1 MVRAA
6 GRPEHPPHTHRGTPA
21 MHTLRAS
28 AIALPFL
35 GLAALVWALS
45 MLIGPVR

>member
-1 MVRAA
+1 
-6 GRPEHPPHTHRGTPA
+6 

-45 MLIGPVR
+45 MLIGTVR